1 MEYLFI
7 YCLQLFDF
15 LHNSLF
21 VLFTI
26 VLFSFLF
33 FIASKIATIL
43 ALDKKYCDDETKIFI
58 RLKPFIQKVFVS
70 SFCLWILF
78 ALMPTKDTLLLLGG
92 TYYGKKAI
100 KQVATSEKLQ
110 KIDTIINLELDKRI
124 KELKNA
130 N

>member
-15 LHNSLF
+15 CHNF
-21 VLFTI
+21 MF
-26 VLFSFLF
+26 FLF
-33 FIASKIATIL
+33 LAIVISFPMYLIALYLGTSEYMAKKEVHFNKTMTNL
-43 ALDKKYCDDETKIFI
+43 AKNITLASIF
-58 RLKPFIQKVFVS
+58 LF
-70 SFCLWILF
+70 ILF
-78 ALMPTKDTLLLLGG
+78 ALLPTKNTLLLVGG
-92 TYYGKKAI
+92 TYYGKKAV

-130 N
+130 R

>member
-15 LHNSLF
+15 CHNSKFFLFLAIVIFFPMYLMALYFGTSEYMDKKEIHFNKTMTNLAKNITLASISLF

-26 VLFSFLF
+26 L
-33 FIASKIATIL
+33 
-43 ALDKKYCDDETKIFI
+43 
-58 RLKPFIQKVFVS
+58 
-70 SFCLWILF
+70 
-78 ALMPTKDTLLLLGG
+78 PTKNTLLLLGG
-92 TYYGKKAI
+92 TYYGKKAV
-100 KQVATSEKLQ
+100 KQVVTSEKLQ

-130 N
+130 R

>member
-1 MEYLFI
+1 MDKKEAHFNKMMANLTKNI
-7 YCLQLFDF
+7 TLASI
-15 LHNSLF
+15 SLF
-21 VLFTI
+21 
-26 VLFSFLF
+26 
-33 FIASKIATIL
+33 
-43 ALDKKYCDDETKIFI
+43 
-58 RLKPFIQKVFVS
+58 
-70 SFCLWILF
+70 ILF
-78 ALMPTKDTLLLLGG
+78 AILPTKNTLLLLGG